1 MKPDDLLKLGF
12 KDTSWTD
19 DGEDFTEHTFEG
31 AGFKICVSGEDFVEL
46 GVNGEFIPLHNVN
59 TPEQIE
65 QLIKL
70 LS

>member
-1 MKPDDLLKLGF
+1 MKADELFNLGF

-31 AGFKICVSGEDFVEL
+31 AGFKICVSGDDFVEL
-46 GVNGEFIPLHNVN
+46 GIDGNFMPLHNVT
-59 TPEQIE
+59 TPKQIE

-70 LS
+70 LT

>member
-1 MKPDDLLKLGF
+1 MNANELLKLGF

-31 AGFKICVSGEDFVEL
+31 AEFKICVSGDDFVEL
-46 GVNGEFIPLHNVN
+46 GVDGNFMPLHNVT

-70 LS
+70 LT